1 MKTHELNHR
10 ATLQWPVLCA
20 ILGALLV
27 AVLTTSCA
35 TSSTSVKEAA
45 ALPLLNTQ
53 WRLTHLGPEV
63 INNPAGEHAIHFLLQ
78 PSSTNVV
85 GFSGCNRM
93 FGRYVLEGPLLRF
106 DGLGGTR
113 MFCEGRMQIEERF
126 LTMFSQVA
134 RWEIAGAGLRLLDG
148 DGKTVATFEASPP

>member
-1 MKTHELNHR
+1 MKTHKLNFR
-10 ATLQWPVLCA
+10 TALQWPVLCA
-20 ILGALLV
+20 LLGAV
-27 AVLTTSCA
+27 VLTTACA
-35 TSSTSVKEAA
+35 SSPEPVKETR
-45 ALPLLNTQ
+45 ALPLLNNQ
-53 WRLTHLGPEV
+53 WRLTHLANEV
-63 INNPAGEHAIHFLLQ
+63 IDNPAGEHAIHFLLQ

-93 FGRYVLEGPLLRF
+93 FGRYVLEGALLKF

-126 LTMFSQVA
+126 LTMFPQVA

-148 DGKTVATFEASPP
+148 NGKTVAAFEAAPP